1 VLVGAGVW
9 RFGGRRRCRFKLDPG
24 VIFSLMLRS
33 LIMAKCGDSRVFMGS
48 HTPSA
53 DFVLGR
59 HSVFFTRRMNCLG
72 YVRVISTKFY
82 FSMSSSEVTPEILNR
97 WKILLG
103 AYRSV
108 G

>member
-1 VLVGAGVW
+1 MLVGAGGW
-9 RFGGRRRCRFKLDPG
+9 RYGGRRRWRFKLDPG

-33 LIMAKCGDSRVFMGS
+33 LITAKCGDSRVFMGS
-48 HTPSA
+48 HVLSA
-53 DFVLGR
+53 DLVLGR
-59 HSVFFTRRMNCLG
+59 HSVSFTLSMICLG

-82 FSMSSSEVTPEILNR
+82 FSMSSLAVTPEILNR

-103 AYRSV
+103 VYQSV